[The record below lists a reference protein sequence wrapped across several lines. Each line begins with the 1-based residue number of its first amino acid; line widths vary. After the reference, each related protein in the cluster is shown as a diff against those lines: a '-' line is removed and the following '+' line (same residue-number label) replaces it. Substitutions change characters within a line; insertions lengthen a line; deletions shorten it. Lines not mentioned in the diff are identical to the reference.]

1 MEGTIITHV
10 PYCGKPPLP
19 ADIWLRWNLDPV
31 LLSGLAAVA
40 IAYAINVRKLPH
52 VSLRA
57 RASFY
62 AGWIVVTAGLIS
74 PICPLSVALF
84 SARVGQHMILLLFGA
99 PLMALGH
106 PGEVFGQT
114 LRVISRPRPSPLIA
128 TAVFA
133 SILWLWHAPLPYAWT
148 FESTFVYWA
157 MHFTLFGS
165 ALWLWC
171 ELLNRQPE
179 GLIRR
184 SCASAIAS
192 IQMGFLGALITFAP
206 RAVYVPHFF
215 TTIPWG
221 MSSLQDQQLGG
232 VIMWVPGCV
241 IFLAIASYE
250 FWRAIE
256 ETPFETL
263 EFLRDGEIALPR

>member
-1 MEGTIITHV
+1 
-10 PYCGKPPLP
+10 
-19 ADIWLRWNLDPV
+19 
-31 LLSGLAAVA
+31 
-40 IAYAINVRKLPH
+40 
-52 VSLRA
+52 
-57 RASFY
+57 
-62 AGWIVVTAGLIS
+62 
-74 PICPLSVALF
+74 
-84 SARVGQHMILLLFGA
+84 MILLLFGA

-106 PGEVFGQT
+106 PGAVFGPT
-114 LRVISRPRPSPLIA
+114 LSITSRPRSSALIA

-133 SILWLWHAPLPYAWT
+133 GLLWLWHAPLPYAWT
-148 FESTFVYWA
+148 FQSTSVYWA

-165 ALWLWC
+165 ALWLWS
-171 ELLNRQPE
+171 ELFNRQPA

-206 RAVYVPHFF
+206 RAVYAPHLL

-221 MSSLQDQQLGG
+221 MSALQDQQLGG
-232 VIMWVPGCV
+232 VVMWVPGCV

-256 ETPFETL
+256 ETPFEPFTL
-263 EFLRDGEIALPR
+263 SRGGEIVLPR